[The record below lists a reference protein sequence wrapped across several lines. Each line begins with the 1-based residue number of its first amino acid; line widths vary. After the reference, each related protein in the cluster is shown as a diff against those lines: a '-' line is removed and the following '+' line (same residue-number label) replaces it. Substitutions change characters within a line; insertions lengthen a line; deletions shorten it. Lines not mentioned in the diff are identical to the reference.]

1 MKMIRKIRLLFA
13 FSSLFILTACAKEE
27 NLPPLPDDNN
37 QEQPTPDNNNQEQQD
52 PEDMTQ
58 EQQEIIASLD
68 RWCRAMIDRDVETL
82 GSLMADDLILV
93 HITGATQTKQEWLD
107 EIAAETMRYYHIE
120 RENQTIEVSGG
131 RAIAR
136 YTSVIDA
143 RIWGSR
149 GTWRLNTTM
158 YMTKVGDNWIRTNP
172 PQLDNR

>member
-1 MKMIRKIRLLFA
+1 MNNNMKAIRDIWLLLA
-13 FSSLFILTACAKEE
+13 FSVLFILTACAKDE
-27 NLPPLPDDNN
+27 NLLP
-37 QEQPTPDNNNQEQQD
+37 QPAENNQEQQD
-52 PEDMTQ
+52 LEDMTQ
-58 EQQEIIASLD
+58 EEQEIIASLD

-107 EIAAETMRYYHIE
+107 EIAAETMRYYSIE
-120 RENQTIEVSGG
+120 RQNQSIEVTGD

-158 YMTKVGDNWIRTNP
+158 YMTKVGDNWIRINP
-172 PQLDNR
+172 PQSDDY